1 MEIKQRKQ
9 MRLKNFDYSQ
19 NGYYFI
25 TICTKDMQ
33 CLLSSVVGADDLGS
47 PHVELKNYGKIVEK
61 NINLMNDIY
70 NNMNVENYVIMPNH
84 IHLLIHIFNSFQ
96 GSPRSSTP
104 TNLISKFVSAFKKFT
119 NKEADA
125 NLWQRGFYDHI
136 IRNEEDLY
144 NHIQYINENPKKWIM
159 GKDEYYA

>member
-1 MEIKQRKQ
+1 MQV
-9 MRLKNFDYSQ
+9 LNFDYNQ

-70 NNMNVENYVIMPNH
+70 KNMNVESYAIMPNH

-119 NKEADA
+119 NKE
-125 NLWQRGFYDHI
+125 
-136 IRNEEDLY
+136 DLY
-144 NHIQYINENPKKWIM
+144 NHIQYINDNPKKWIM

>member
-1 MEIKQRKQ
+1 MDFTSRKLP
-9 MRLKNFDYSQ
+9 RLKNFDYSQ

-70 NNMNVENYVIMPNH
+70 KNMNVKSYVIMPNH

-96 GSPRSSTP
+96 GSPRSC
-104 TNLISKFVSAFKKFT
+104 L
-119 NKEADA
+119 E
-125 NLWQRGFYDHI
+125 
-136 IRNEEDLY
+136 
-144 NHIQYINENPKKWIM
+144 
-159 GKDEYYA
+159 

>member
-1 MEIKQRKQ
+1 MQV
-9 MRLKNFDYSQ
+9 LNFDYNQ

-25 TICTKDMQ
+25 TICTKNMQ

-70 NNMNVENYVIMPNH
+70 KNMNVESYAIMPNH

-119 NKEADA
+119 N
-125 NLWQRGFYDHI
+125 
-136 IRNEEDLY
+136 EEDLY
-144 NHIQYINENPKKWIM
+144 YHMQYINENPKKWIM
-159 GKDEYYA
+159 GKDEYYV

>member
-1 MEIKQRKQ
+1 MELKQRKQ
-9 MRLKNFDYSQ
+9 MRLANFDYNQS
-19 NGYYFI
+19 GYYFI

-47 PHVELKNYGKIVEK
+47 PHIELKSCGKIVEK
-61 NINLMNDIY
+61 NIAVMNNIY
-70 NNMNVENYVIMPNH
+70 NNMNVESYVIMPNH
-84 IHLLIHIFNSFQ
+84 IHLLIHIFNGLQ

-104 TNLISKFVSAFKKFT
+104 TNLISRFVAAFKKYT
-119 NKEADA
+119 NKEADG
-125 NLWQRGFYDHI
+125 NLWQRGFHDHI

>member
-1 MEIKQRKQ
+1 MQV
-9 MRLKNFDYSQ
+9 LNFDYNQ

-25 TICTKDMQ
+25 TICTKNMQ

-70 NNMNVENYVIMPNH
+70 KNMNVESYAIMPNH

-119 NKEADA
+119 N
-125 NLWQRGFYDHI
+125 
-136 IRNEEDLY
+136 EEDLY

-159 GKDEYYA
+159 GKDEYYV

>member
-1 MEIKQRKQ
+1 MQV
-9 MRLKNFDYSQ
+9 LNFDYNQ

-70 NNMNVENYVIMPNH
+70 KNMNVENYVIMPNH

-119 NKEADA
+119 N
-125 NLWQRGFYDHI
+125 
-136 IRNEEDLY
+136 EEDLY

-159 GKDEYYA
+159 GKDEYYV